1 MMQLQEKKP
10 GEKSE
15 NLGEERGEMN
25 SGSKRSGRKKATPKT
40 PGLILLA
47 AIMCC
52 LRLFITLP
60 T

>member
-1 MMQLQEKKP
+1 MMQLQEKMP
-10 GEKSE
+10 REKSE

-25 SGSKRSGRKKATPKT
+25 SGSKRSGRKKATRKT

-52 LRLFITLP
+52 LRLFITLL